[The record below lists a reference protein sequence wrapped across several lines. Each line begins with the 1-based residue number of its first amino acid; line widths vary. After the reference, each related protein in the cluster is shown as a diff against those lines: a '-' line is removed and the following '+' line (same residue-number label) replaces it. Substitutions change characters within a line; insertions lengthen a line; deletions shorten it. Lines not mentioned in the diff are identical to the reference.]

1 MYPRGEKNIRLKCS
15 SGGIHYIMHKYTY
28 NALLYHTAV
37 IPVSHQVVGGDM
49 EIVAKYL
56 KLNVRHKT
64 FALLYSEYGQLA
76 EIIALHL

>member
-1 MYPRGEKNIRLKCS
+1 
-15 SGGIHYIMHKYTY
+15 MHKYTY

-56 KLNVRHKT
+56 KLNVRHQA
-64 FALLYSEYGQLA
+64 FSLLNSEDGQFA
-76 EIIALHL
+76 EIIAPAPVAGQPFPSGIVFLLLRSLKI

>member
-28 NALLYHTAV
+28 NALLYQTAV
-37 IPVSHQVVGGDM
+37 ISVSQQVVGGDM

-56 KLNVRHKT
+56 ELNVRHKA
-64 FALLYSEYGQLA
+64 FAFLNSEDGQFA